1 MAAGKLVLLL
11 IAGGLAGAA
20 FAGMTARSM
29 HPVGPANG
37 SAERPIA
44 AARPGSDAYAG
55 PRDHGSSWLD
65 EGLSVLDSPAWPFGR
80 GGWSQEPAPEP
91 PPYDYAPP
99 YDDGDGPNGDGD
111 EPALAGPR
119 NFADA
124 DRGQAYEDGAPAAIG
139 GQGDAASAAAQN
151 AANAAQDVIAAEN
164 KP

>member
-11 IAGGLAGAA
+11 VAGGLAGAA

-29 HPVGPANG
+29 HPVERADG
-37 SAERPIA
+37 SAQHPLA

-99 YDDGDGPNGDGD
+99 YDDGDNLHADGYGSA
-111 EPALAGPR
+111 PADVG

-124 DRGQAYEDGAPAAIG
+124 DKGEAYDDGAPDATDS
-139 GQGDAASAAAQN
+139 QGDAASAAAQN